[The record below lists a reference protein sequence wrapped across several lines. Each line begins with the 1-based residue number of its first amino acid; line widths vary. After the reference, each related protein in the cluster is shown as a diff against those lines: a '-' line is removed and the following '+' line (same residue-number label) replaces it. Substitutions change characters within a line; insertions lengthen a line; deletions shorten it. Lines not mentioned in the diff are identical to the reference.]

1 VARVSNFSL
10 SPLLSTKIKGV
21 QVQIWPHFVYC
32 VFFVYKWESFTFLDY
47 RNYFFQ
53 LCIVFF
59 SSLMHFFKKNSFYFF
74 PHFLFLI
81 SLFLDAYFLFI
92 TYSHHLLPHA
102 HSSLAYKL
110 ACRLFVCASLIP
122 RLFTCT
128 PLVCRFL
135 TYAFVAYL
143 PTHCLFITSLLA
155 CHLSICMSFFRLC
168 VPCSS
173 FACHILIVYASLMPC
188 LLAYVSHVHI
198 PTKHV
203 VPCLSPVTQ
212 YCFLS
217 FTCLYKF

>member
-1 VARVSNFSL
+1 MARVSNFSL

-59 SSLMHFFKKNSFYFF
+59 SSLMHFLKKNSFYFF

-155 CHLSICMSFFRLC
+155 CHLSICMSLFMCSMFLICMSHSHCLCIAYALPACLC
-168 VPCSS
+168 VTCSHTHQTCCSLLVTCYTILFSS
-173 FACHILIVYASLMPC
+173 FYLLI
-188 LLAYVSHVHI
+188 
-198 PTKHV
+198 
-203 VPCLSPVTQ
+203 
-212 YCFLS
+212 
-217 FTCLYKF
+217 